1 MTMTQSDNGPS
12 GGRPGARKGDGT
24 RTDRLRSALRENL
37 KRRKS
42 QARERSQAAEP
53 THDSAEILPDNGS
66 NTSSQ
71 G

>member
-1 MTMTQSDNGPS
+1 MVMTQSDNGSS
-12 GGRPGARKGDGT
+12 GSRPGARKGDETRAKRLGT
-24 RTDRLRSALRENL
+24 ALRENL

-42 QARERSQAAEP
+42 QARERSAAAEP
-53 THDSAEILPDNGS
+53 THDSAGILPDNGS